1 MSIMNFGSII
11 MRRSTC
17 SKAEIAISVDA
28 KYKRILMDKRKQ
40 KKNK

>member
-1 MSIMNFGSII
+1 

-17 SKAEIAISVDA
+17 LKAEIALSVYA

-40 KKNK
+40 KKKQINITFGE